1 MTVND
6 GNPNQVNENNPL
18 YNQIKVFSSFEEA
31 AESEYMEWAART
43 PLQRL
48 ADTTELI
55 KRCFHKELENN
66 PLIGNRIYFSK

>member
-1 MTVND
+1 MAENNKT
-6 GNPNQVNENNPL
+6 PNQVNEPNPS
-18 YNQIKVFSSFEEA
+18 YNHIKVFSSFEEA
-31 AESEYMEWAART
+31 AESEYNEWAART

-66 PLIGNRIYFSK
+66 PIIGNRIYFSK